1 MYKTIWWIEDK
12 TDEGTITT
20 QLTYYHF
27 GKAPKFP
34 TWYMEENH
42 TYNIKM
48 LFNFKLMCRVNI
60 FIQCLTHSYIIK

>member
-1 MYKTIWWIEDK
+1 MYKTIWWIEDE
-12 TDEGTITT
+12 TDEGTTTT

-27 GKAPKFP
+27 GKTPKFP

-42 TYNIKM
+42 TYRIEM
-48 LFNFKLMCRVNI
+48 LFHFKLIRRANI

>member
-1 MYKTIWWIEDK
+1 MYKTIWQIEDE
-12 TDEGTITT
+12 TDEGTTKA

-27 GKAPKFP
+27 RKAPKFP

-42 TYNIKM
+42 TYHIEMVFNIK
-48 LFNFKLMCRVNI
+48 LIRRVNI